1 MWNILATNILIGAR
15 HKVQFGTVLTL
26 RRGSFLVIEDFFTQT
41 EWQGIQFSNLGIPLD
56 PVKPAAPEFYAVF
69 YDELMRVR
77 PTLGDLPENWQA
89 AKSETAAAIS
99 TLVDQNDRLLSY
111 GAGLGYVEQCLVK
124 DHGLHGVSVCDVA
137 PAASHF
143 DPEGLLTPIDTP
155 SYSQGEGQEF
165 DVIIMVQVLYAFERT
180 DAIEVLQNLKQMI
193 TPGGQLILFNTSPI
207 LRENGEV
214 HPRSLPARLRA
225 AARNVPLLR
234 KLARRLRN
242 RPPGQEQGWGWERD
256 NECVR
261 VILNSAGFSDV
272 HFQSQAGQAVVQA
285 RVGPPATL

>member
-1 MWNILATNILIGAR
+1 MEQRLI
-15 HKVQFGTVLTL
+15 
-26 RRGSFLVIEDFFTQT
+26 
-41 EWQGIQFSNLGIPLD
+41 
-56 PVKPAAPEFYAVF
+56 
-69 YDELMRVR
+69 
-77 PTLGDLPENWQA
+77 
-89 AKSETAAAIS
+89 
-99 TLVDQNDRLLSY
+99 
-111 GAGLGYVEQCLVK
+111 K

-155 SYSQGEGQEF
+155 LYSQGGQEF
-165 DVIIMVQVLYAFERT
+165 DVIIMVQVLYALERT
-180 DAIEVLQNLKQMI
+180 DAIEVLQNLKQMLAS
-193 TPGGQLILFNTSPI
+193 GGQLILFNTSPTFV
-207 LRENGEV
+207 ENGEV
-214 HPRSLPARLRA
+214 DTRSLPARLRA

-261 VILNSAGFSDV
+261 VIRNSAGFSDV
-272 HFQSQAGQAVVQA
+272 HFQLQAGQAVVQA

>member
-1 MWNILATNILIGAR
+1 M
-15 HKVQFGTVLTL
+15 VEQ
-26 RRGSFLVIEDFFTQT
+26 FFTQT
-41 EWQGIQFSNLGIPLD
+41 EWQGIQFSDLGVPLD
-56 PVKPAAPEFYAVF
+56 PGKPATPIFYEAFYRRLMEVF
-69 YDELMRVR
+69 PM
-77 PTLGDLPENWQA
+77 PNDLPEIWQVG
-89 AKSETAAAIS
+89 KRETAAAIA

-111 GAGLGYVEQCLVK
+111 GAGLGTWSSASLRIMGCMECLFVMSPRPPVTSIPK
-124 DHGLHGVSVCDVA
+124 GCSR
-137 PAASHF
+137 
-143 DPEGLLTPIDTP
+143 LLTHLCILK
-155 SYSQGEGQEF
+155 GGGQEF
-165 DVIIMVQVLYAFERT
+165 DVIIMVQVLYALERT

-193 TPGGQLILFNTSPI
+193 APRGQLILFNTSPTFV
-207 LRENGEV
+207 ENGEV
-214 HPRSLPARLRA
+214 DTRSLPARLRA